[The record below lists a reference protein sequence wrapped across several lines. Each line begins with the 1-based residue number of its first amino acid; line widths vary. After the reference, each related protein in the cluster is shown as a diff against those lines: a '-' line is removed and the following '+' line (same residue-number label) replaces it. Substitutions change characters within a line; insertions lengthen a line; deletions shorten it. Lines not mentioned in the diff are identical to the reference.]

1 LWIHHS
7 RGLYFTYSIKM
18 KKAIINTTVHTGE
31 EIIGNGVIIVENGLI
46 LSIQKE
52 IPNDIETIDLHGN
65 HIAAGFIDIQI
76 NGGEKHY
83 FSQTPTEETIEDIYQ
98 ASLQY
103 GTTHMLPC
111 LISSS
116 HEIILQG
123 IEAVRSYM
131 KKHDN
136 GVIGMH
142 LEGPFLNPL
151 KRGAHSIDQVRKPT
165 DQELEEI
172 IRLGKDVIK
181 VMTIA
186 PECFTDK
193 QLNMLLESDI
203 VLSIGHS
210 TITHKQAQVYF
221 AKGIQLVTHLFNAMT
236 QFGHREPGLV
246 GATFENENV
255 YAPVILD
262 GAHCDYAAAK
272 IAYTLK
278 QDKFFLISDATFL
291 GRKVTNFKWDN
302 FDAHLDNGFYRNEDG
317 NLAGATISMLEAVQN
332 AYNHLEVS
340 ADEAIQM
347 ATSHVARAI
356 GMENKFG
363 KIKPGFPASFVQF
376 KPDLSQ
382 IETLLFMKD
391 KTTTI

>member
-1 LWIHHS
+1 
-7 RGLYFTYSIKM
+7 M
-18 KKAIINTTVHTGE
+18 KQAIINTTVHTGD
-31 EIIGNGVIIVENGLI
+31 EIMTNGVIIIENGTI
-46 LSIQKE
+46 LSVQKE
-52 IPNDIETIDLHGN
+52 IPQDIETIDLKGN

-76 NGGEKHY
+76 NGGERLY
-83 FSQTPTEETIEDIYQ
+83 FSQTPTEETIQDIYD
-98 ASLQY
+98 ASLKY
-103 GTTHMLPC
+103 GTTHVLPC

-116 HEIILQG
+116 HETILEG
-123 IEAVRSYM
+123 IEAVRNYM

-165 DQELEEI
+165 NQELEEI

-181 VMTIA
+181 VITIA
-186 PECFTDK
+186 PECFTDE

-203 VLSIGHS
+203 VISIGHS
-210 TITHKQAQVYF
+210 TVTHKEAQVYF
-221 AKGIQLVTHLFNAMT
+221 SKGIKLVTHLFNAMT

-255 YAPVILD
+255 FAPVILD

-272 IAYTLK
+272 VAYKLK

-291 GRKVTNFKWDN
+291 GRKVANFKWDN
-302 FDAHLDNGFYRNEDG
+302 FDAHLDNGFYRNDDG

-340 ADEAIQM
+340 VDEAIKM
-347 ATSHVARAI
+347 ATSRVAGAI
-356 GMENKFG
+356 GLQDQFG
-363 KIKPGFPASFVQF
+363 KIKVGFPASFVQF
-376 KPDLSQ
+376 NDDLSE
-382 IETLLFMKD
+382 IETLNFSKSS
-391 KTTTI
+391 ISVS

>member
-1 LWIHHS
+1 
-7 RGLYFTYSIKM
+7 M
-18 KKAIINTTVHTGE
+18 KQAIINTIVHTGD
-31 EIIGNGVIIVENGLI
+31 EIITNGVVIIENGSI
-46 LSIQKE
+46 LSVQKE
-52 IPNDIETIDLHGN
+52 IPTDIETIDLKGN
-65 HIAAGFIDIQI
+65 HLAAGFIDIQI
-76 NGGEKHY
+76 NGGERLY
-83 FSQTPTEETIEDIYQ
+83 FSQTPTEETIQDIYD
-98 ASLQY
+98 ASLKY
-103 GTTHMLPC
+103 GTTQILPC

-116 HEIILQG
+116 HETILQG
-123 IEAVRSYM
+123 IEAVRIYM

-165 DQELEEI
+165 NEELEEI

-181 VMTIA
+181 VITIA
-186 PECFTDK
+186 PECFTEE
-193 QLNMLLESDI
+193 QLNMLIESGI
-203 VLSIGHS
+203 IISIGHS
-210 TITHKQAQVYF
+210 TITHKEAQVYF
-221 AKGIQLVTHLFNAMT
+221 SKGIKLVTHLFNAMT

-272 IAYTLK
+272 LAYKLK

-291 GRKVTNFKWDN
+291 GRKVANFKWDN

-340 ADEAIQM
+340 ADEAIKM
-347 ATSHVARAI
+347 ATSRVASAI
-356 GMENKFG
+356 GLENKFG
-363 KIKPGFPASFVQF
+363 KIKAGYPASFVQF
-376 KPDLSQ
+376 NEDLSE
-382 IETLLFMKD
+382 IETLNFSKPS
-391 KTTTI
+391 TTIS

>member
-1 LWIHHS
+1 
-7 RGLYFTYSIKM
+7 M
-18 KKAIINTTVHTGE
+18 KQAIINTTVHTGD
-31 EIIGNGVIIVENGLI
+31 EIITNGVIIIENGSI
-46 LSIQKE
+46 LSVQKE
-52 IPNDIETIDLHGN
+52 IPKDIETIDLKGN

-76 NGGEKHY
+76 NGGERLY
-83 FSQTPTEETIEDIYQ
+83 FSQTPTEETIQDIYD
-98 ASLQY
+98 ASLKY
-103 GTTHMLPC
+103 GTTHVLPC

-116 HEIILQG
+116 HETILQG
-123 IEAVRSYM
+123 IEAVRNYM

-165 DQELEEI
+165 NAELEEI

-181 VMTIA
+181 VITIA
-186 PECFTDK
+186 PECFTEE
-193 QLNMLLESDI
+193 QLNMLIESGI
-203 VLSIGHS
+203 VISIGHS
-210 TITHKQAQVYF
+210 TVTHKEAQVYF
-221 AKGIQLVTHLFNAMT
+221 SKGIKLVTHLFNAMT

-246 GATFENENV
+246 GAVFENENV

-272 IAYTLK
+272 VAYKLK

-291 GRKVTNFKWDN
+291 GRKVANFKWDN
-302 FDAHLDNGFYRNEDG
+302 FDAHLDNGFYRNDDG

-340 ADEAIQM
+340 VDEAIKM
-347 ATSHVARAI
+347 ATSRVASAI
-356 GMENKFG
+356 GLEDQFG
-363 KIKPGFPASFVQF
+363 KIKAGFPASFVQF
-376 KPDLSQ
+376 NDDLSE
-382 IETLLFMKD
+382 IETLNFS
-391 KTTTI
+391 KTSTLASE

>member
-1 LWIHHS
+1 
-7 RGLYFTYSIKM
+7 M
-18 KKAIINTTVHTGE
+18 KQAIINTTVHTGD
-31 EIIGNGVIIVENGLI
+31 EIITNGVIIIENGTI
-46 LSIQKE
+46 LSVRKE
-52 IPNDIETIDLHGN
+52 IPQDIETIDLKGN

-76 NGGEKHY
+76 NGGERLY
-83 FSQTPTEETIEDIYQ
+83 FSQTPTEETIQDIYD
-98 ASLQY
+98 ASLKY
-103 GTTHMLPC
+103 GTTHVLPC

-116 HEIILQG
+116 HETILQG
-123 IEAVRSYM
+123 IEAVRNYM

-165 DQELEEI
+165 NEELEEI

-181 VMTIA
+181 VITIA
-186 PECFTDK
+186 PECFTEE
-193 QLNMLLESDI
+193 QLNMLIESGI
-203 VLSIGHS
+203 VISIGHS
-210 TITHKQAQVYF
+210 TVTHKEAQVYF
-221 AKGIQLVTHLFNAMT
+221 SKGIKLVTHLFNAMT

-272 IAYTLK
+272 VAYKLK

-291 GRKVTNFKWDN
+291 GRKVANFKWDN
-302 FDAHLDNGFYRNEDG
+302 FDAHLDNGFYRNDDG

-340 ADEAIQM
+340 ADEAIKM
-347 ATSHVARAI
+347 ATSRVASAI
-356 GMENKFG
+356 GLEDQFG
-363 KIKPGFPASFVQF
+363 KIKAGFPASFVQF
-376 KPDLSQ
+376 NDDLSE
-382 IETLLFMKD
+382 IATLNFS
-391 KTTTI
+391 TSSISIS

>member
-1 LWIHHS
+1 
-7 RGLYFTYSIKM
+7 M
-18 KKAIINTTVHTGE
+18 KKAIINTTIHTGE
-31 EIIGNGVIIVENGLI
+31 EIIPKGVIIIEDGIIV
-46 LSIQKE
+46 SVQKE
-52 IPNDIETIDLHGN
+52 IPTQMATVDLLGK

-76 NGGEKHY
+76 NGGEKLY
-83 FSQTPTEETIEDIYQ
+83 FSQTPTEETIQDIYET
-98 ASLQY
+98 SLQY
-103 GTTHMLPC
+103 GTTQVLPC

-116 HEIILQG
+116 HETILKG
-123 IEAVRSYM
+123 IEATSHYM
-131 KKHDN
+131 QKHRN

-151 KRGAHSIDQVRKPT
+151 KRGAHSIGQVRKPT
-165 DQELEEI
+165 NTELEEI

-181 VMTIA
+181 VITIA
-186 PECFTDK
+186 PECFSDE

-203 VLSIGHS
+203 TISVGHS
-210 TITHKQAQVYF
+210 TVTYNEAQLYF
-221 AKGIQLVTHLFNAMT
+221 SKGIKLVTHLFNAMT

-272 IAYTLK
+272 LAYKLK

-291 GRKVTNFKWDN
+291 GRKVDNFKWDN
-302 FDAHLDNGFYRNEDG
+302 FDAHLDHGFYRNKDG

-340 ADEAIQM
+340 ADEAIKM
-347 ATSHVARAI
+347 ATSRVASAI
-356 GMENKFG
+356 GLDHKYG
-363 KIKPGFPASFVQF
+363 KIKAGFPATFVKF
-376 KPDLSQ
+376 DEVLAE
-382 IETLLFMKD
+382 IETLHF
-391 KTTTI
+391 